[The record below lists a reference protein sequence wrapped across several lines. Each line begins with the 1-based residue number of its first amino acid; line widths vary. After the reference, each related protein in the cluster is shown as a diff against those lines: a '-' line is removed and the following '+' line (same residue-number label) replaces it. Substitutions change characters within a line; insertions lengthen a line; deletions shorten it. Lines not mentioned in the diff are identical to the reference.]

1 MDSRT
6 PIATFLANLIS
17 GRFRR
22 MMEHCAGTLGGDP
35 EALHDMR
42 VSSRRLRSIL
52 QNGRGVFRRPRRF
65 RRLEN
70 TIEEF
75 TTALGQV
82 RDLDVILDYLA
93 VDRRDAPPE
102 DLIHLDRLSAHLAGR
117 REERR
122 ATMQQVLAGLNRPRR
137 MSRFLAFFARAEAE
151 AGKR

>member
-1 MDSRT
+1 MDTRT
-6 PIATFLANLIS
+6 PIATFLAQLIS

-22 MMEHCAGTLGGDP
+22 MMEHCAATLAGDP

-42 VSSRRLRSIL
+42 VGSRRLRSIL
-52 QNGRGVFRRPRRF
+52 QNGRGVFRRRRRF

-70 TIEEF
+70 RIEDF

-93 VDRRDAPPE
+93 VDRREAPPA
-102 DLIHLDRLSAHLAGR
+102 DLPHLDRLAAHLAGR

-122 ATMQQVLAGLNRPRR
+122 STMQRVLARLNRPRLAA
-137 MSRFLAFFARAEAE
+137 RFLAFFAEAE
-151 AGKR
+151 SKER

>member
-22 MMEHCAGTLGGDP
+22 MMEHCAGTLAGDP

-42 VSSRRLRSIL
+42 VGSRRLRSIL
-52 QNGRGVFRRPRRF
+52 QNGRGVFRRPRRY
-65 RRLEN
+65 RRLEGN
-70 TIEEF
+70 IEDF
-75 TTALGQV
+75 TTALGHV

-93 VDRRDAPPE
+93 VDRREAPPS
-102 DLIHLDRLSAHLAGR
+102 DLPHLDRLAAHLAGR

-122 ATMQQVLAGLNRPRR
+122 ATMQRVLTGLNRPRR
-137 MSRFLAFFARAEAE
+137 AARFLAFFAGAAEAKE
-151 AGKR
+151 R